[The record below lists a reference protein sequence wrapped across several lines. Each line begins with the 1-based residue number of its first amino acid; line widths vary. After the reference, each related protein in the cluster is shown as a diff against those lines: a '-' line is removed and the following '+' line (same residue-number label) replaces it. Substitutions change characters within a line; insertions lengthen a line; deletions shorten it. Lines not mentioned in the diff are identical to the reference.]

1 MTEMGSQATV
11 MRPAQAVG
19 GSVGDFIA
27 LMKPGVMSL
36 VLFTALT
43 GMVLAPGH
51 VHPALAVIALIC
63 IGVGAGASGALNM
76 WYDADIDALMQRTA
90 ARPIPRG
97 SVAPAEALAFGVIL
111 AVFSTATLGLLVNWL
126 AGALLALTI
135 AFYVLVYTMALKRRT
150 PHNIVIGGAAG
161 AAPPLIGWAAV
172 TGRVSLD
179 AVVLFLIIFVWTPP
193 HFWALS
199 LYRVRDYTRAGVP
212 MLPVVAG
219 LDATRRQILIYT
231 LLLVPLAVL
240 PARIGLGGPLYA
252 LSSSA
257 LGAIFLALTIEVLR
271 QREGRRA
278 DRAAKRLFTF
288 SIVYLFS
295 LFATLLLERGIA
307 LWSV

>member
-179 AVVLFLIIFVWTPP
+179 SLVLFLIIFVWTPP

-199 LYRVRDYTRAGVP
+199 LYRVRDYARAGVP
-212 MLPVVAG
+212 RLPVVAG
-219 LDATRRQILIYT
+219 LNATRRQILIYT

-240 PARIGLGGPLYA
+240 PARTGLGGPLYA
-252 LSSSA
+252 LSSSV
-257 LGAIFLALTIEVLR
+257 LGAIFLALTVQVLR

>member
-1 MTEMGSQATV
+1 
-11 MRPAQAVG
+11 
-19 GSVGDFIA
+19 
-27 LMKPGVMSL
+27 
-36 VLFTALT
+36 
-43 GMVLAPGH
+43 
-51 VHPALAVIALIC
+51 
-63 IGVGAGASGALNM
+63 M

-97 SVAPAEALAFGVIL
+97 SVTREEALAFGIIL
-111 AVFSTATLGLLVNWL
+111 AVFSTTTLGLLVNWL

-179 AVVLFLIIFVWTPP
+179 SLVLFLIIFVWTPP

-199 LYRVRDYTRAGVP
+199 LYRVRDYARAGVP

-240 PARIGLGGPLYA
+240 PARTGLGGPLYA
-252 LSSSA
+252 LSSSV
-257 LGAIFLALTIEVLR
+257 LGAIFVGLTVQVLR

>member
-1 MTEMGSQATV
+1 MAEMGFQATP

-63 IGVGAGASGALNM
+63 IGVGAGASGVLNM

-97 SVAPAEALAFGVIL
+97 SVTREDALAFGIIL

-179 AVVLFLIIFVWTPP
+179 SLVLFLIIFVWTPP

-199 LYRVRDYTRAGVP
+199 LYRVRDYARAGVP

-252 LSSSA
+252 LSSSV
-257 LGAIFLALTIEVLR
+257 LGAIFLALTMQVLR

-307 LWSV
+307 LWSA